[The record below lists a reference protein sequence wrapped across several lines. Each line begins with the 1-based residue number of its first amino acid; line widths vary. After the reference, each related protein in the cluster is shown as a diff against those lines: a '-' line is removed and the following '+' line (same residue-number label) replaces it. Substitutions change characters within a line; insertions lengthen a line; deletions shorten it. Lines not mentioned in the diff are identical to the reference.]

1 MRFFFPLI
9 TFHDVFI
16 FINVKSPGNIKLNIL
31 IVLESREKR
40 SANPF
45 IVQVISNNVITVA
58 RVRPSKILEMI
69 HAPSLEL
76 SYYERLARACQRSC
90 FQESLPTRTMCVT
103 VLHYF
108 TRAECARCL
117 HRSRRNHLVTPRV
130 GTRRYVDLRI
140 QHIAFRVVVDHRQ
153 FFFTR

>member
-1 MRFFFPLI
+1 M
-9 TFHDVFI
+9 
-16 FINVKSPGNIKLNIL
+16 
-31 IVLESREKR
+31 LESREKR
-40 SANPF
+40 SADPF

-117 HRSRRNHLVTPRV
+117 HRPRRNHLVTPRV
-130 GTRRYVDLRI
+130 GTRRYVRGSSHTTHNA
-140 QHIAFRVVVDHRQ
+140 QRSESWCTVVHSFLHDEESGPRGPAT
-153 FFFTR
+153 TR